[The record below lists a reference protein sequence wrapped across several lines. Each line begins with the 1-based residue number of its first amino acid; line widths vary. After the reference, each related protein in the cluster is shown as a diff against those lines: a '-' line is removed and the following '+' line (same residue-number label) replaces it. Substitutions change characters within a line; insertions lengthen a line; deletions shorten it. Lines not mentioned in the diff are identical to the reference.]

1 MNKFTFPLVLSLGMV
16 LLGSCSKDNAP
27 GDNPPA
33 TGVGTTQMKFEN
45 YAGSQ
50 PLVLSSVGI
59 PSSMYPY
66 VNANGDSFD
75 VSLYKYYV
83 TNVRFIKA
91 GGGEYAEPESYHLI
105 NQAESSSLSFNI
117 SNIPEGSYTSV
128 KVLLGVDSTR
138 NVSGAQTGDLDPL
151 KDMFWTWNS
160 GYIMAKIEGKSA
172 KSDKPDKSIVFHLG
186 GFSGAYS
193 VLREVTLPFPQN
205 LVVKNGGTS
214 VVTFKSDL
222 LKWFTAPNL
231 IDFAMV
237 NNVMNPGKTA
247 YDLSINYSNS
257 LSVTKVEN

>member
-1 MNKFTFPLVLSLGMV
+1 MNKFTFPLLLSLGVV

-27 GDNPPA
+27 GGNPPV

-45 YAGSQ
+45 YVGNEL
-50 PLVLSSVGI
+50 LVMNSVGL
-59 PSSMYPY
+59 PASAYPY
-66 VNANGDSFD
+66 VNANGDSFN

-83 TNVRFIKA
+83 TNIRFIKS

-105 NQAESSSLSFNI
+105 NQAEPSSFSFNI
-117 SNIPEGSYTSV
+117 GDIPEGSYTSV

-172 KSDKPDKSIVFHLG
+172 TSDKPDKSIVFHLG
-186 GFSGAYS
+186 GFSGVYS
-193 VLREVTLPFPQN
+193 VLREVTLPFPQD
-205 LVVKNGGTS
+205 LVVKKGVTN
-214 VVTFKSDL
+214 VITFKSDL

-247 YDLSINYSNS
+247 YDLSMNYRNS